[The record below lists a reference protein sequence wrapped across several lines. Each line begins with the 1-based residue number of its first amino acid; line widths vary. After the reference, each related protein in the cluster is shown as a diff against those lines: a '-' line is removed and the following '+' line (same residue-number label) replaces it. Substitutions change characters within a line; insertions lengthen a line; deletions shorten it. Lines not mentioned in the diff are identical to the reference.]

1 MRLASRIAPIEDS
14 PTLAITARAKAMRQA
29 GIDVVSFGAGEPD
42 FPTPAHIRRAAS
54 EAMEA
59 GFTRY
64 TPAAGIPELREA
76 VARRLEAR
84 HAIPYR
90 TEEVIITCGGKHALY
105 NLAQVL
111 LDPGDEVVVITPH
124 WVSYPPIVRMAG
136 GIPVFLPTSEAEGF
150 QIDPRALRRCLTP
163 KTRAV
168 ILNAPANP
176 TGTVYAAET
185 LGAIAQELH
194 DYKDVVVISDDI
206 YVELS
211 YVGEVPSILRI
222 APSLRERTVVVG
234 GASKAYAMTGWRI
247 GFAAGPVEIIAA
259 MKRLQSH
266 STSNPTSFAQ
276 KGALAAFTG
285 PQDVVVEMREAF
297 EARRRVMLDRLAAI
311 PGISC
316 VPPDGAFYAFPNVS
330 AIFGAETARGTIAGS
345 LDLAAYLLEEARLAV
360 IPGIAFGADRYI
372 RLSFATSLSEITR
385 GLERLEA
392 AFRKLR

>member
-1 MRLASRIAPIEDS
+1 
-14 PTLAITARAKAMRQA
+14 
-29 GIDVVSFGAGEPD
+29 
-42 FPTPAHIRRAAS
+42 
-54 EAMEA
+54 
-59 GFTRY
+59 
-64 TPAAGIPELREA
+64 
-76 VARRLEAR
+76 
-84 HAIPYR
+84 
-90 TEEVIITCGGKHALY
+90 
-105 NLAQVL
+105 
-111 LDPGDEVVVITPH
+111 
-124 WVSYPPIVRMAG
+124 
-136 GIPVFLPTSEAEGF
+136 
-150 QIDPRALRRCLTP
+150 TP

-176 TGTVYAAET
+176 TGAVYAAET
-185 LGAIAQELH
+185 LQAIARELR

-206 YVELS
+206 YVDLS

-222 APSLRERTVVVG
+222 APFLRERTIVVG

-316 VPPDGAFYAFPNVS
+316 VPPGGAFYAFPNVS
-330 AIFGAETARGTIAGS
+330 AFFGAGTPRGTIAGS

-385 GLERLEA
+385 GLDRLEA